1 MAKKGGNIAGAVFT
15 IAEPIADELGFSIWD
30 IVYEKEG
37 SDWFLRVYIE
47 REDSVLSIDDCVAM
61 SKPLD
66 KALDDLDP
74 TDDAYVLEVSS
85 PGLGR
90 KLTKPEHFDRYIGE
104 AVVGRY
110 VREQN
115 GVREIRGKL
124 LRYDKDVAVLEA
136 DGNEIQLKRSLLA
149 FIKADDMDL
158 FNE

>member
-1 MAKKGGNIAGAVFT
+1 MAKKGGNIAG
-15 IAEPIADELGFSIWD
+15 IAYTAAKPIADELGLDIWD

-47 REDSVLSIDDCVAM
+47 RPDGIISIDDCVAM

-74 TDDAYVLEVSS
+74 TDEPYVLEVSS

-90 KLTKPEHFDRYIGE
+90 KLTKPEHFERYVGE
-104 AVVGRY
+104 AVVARY
-110 VREQN
+110 VRAQN
-115 GVREIRGKL
+115 GVRDVSGVLR
-124 LRYDKDVAVLEA
+124 RYDKDVIMLETESGEA
-136 DGNEIQLKRSLLA
+136 ELKRSLLA
-149 FIKADDMDL
+149 FIKADDIDL